1 MLQLPGILFFPEQSW
16 QPLNTGEIQL
26 AANMAQDLVLYVV
39 KCPRLATSQDSK
51 ENWGQAEPAA
61 ATWSGQGP
69 RIFKN

>member
-1 MLQLPGILFFPEQSW
+1 MELEVLKEKKKKKIHE
-16 QPLNTGEIQL
+16 TR
-26 AANMAQDLVLYVV
+26 VLYVV

>member
-1 MLQLPGILFFPEQSW
+1 MELEVLKEKKKIHE
-16 QPLNTGEIQL
+16 TR
-26 AANMAQDLVLYVV
+26 VLYVV